1 MCDYG
6 SLVNLASEGK
16 SLGLV
21 RAVGMGKIGL
31 RGRAAEC
38 PWPISF
44 SESLWRHRWDS
55 QLITTWETVTVM
67 KQHNVMFMAVNVV
80 RRKLRFIG
88 TWQPG
93 KNRIQ

>member
-16 SLGLV
+16 TLGLV
-21 RAVGMGKIGL
+21 RAVGMGKIAL

-38 PWPISF
+38 PWPIGF

-67 KQHNVMFMAVNVV
+67 KQHNVMVMAANMV
-80 RRKLRFIG
+80 RRTPRFIC